1 HRGLDHALGVAL
13 QRLAQALGLEVADV
27 AGEAVVLLVGQLVAG
42 DGHLLRVD
50 HDDVVAGI
58 HVRGVDGLVLAAQ
71 AAGDLAGDTAQ
82 GLAGGVDHV
91 PVTLYGFG
99 LGAESL
105 HEGTRFGGWS
115 GWLRGPWGRRTFTT
129 RCQSAERKRRNDT
142 VPPGSPQ
149 APPHARHTPPL
160 PPRPVPGP
168 LPARHG
174 NRLRPPRRR
183 APQSRRRRTGR

>member
-1 HRGLDHALGVAL
+1 
-13 QRLAQALGLEVADV
+13 
-27 AGEAVVLLVGQLVAG
+27 
-42 DGHLLRVD
+42 
-50 HDDVVAGI
+50 
-58 HVRGVDGLVLAAQ
+58 
-71 AAGDLAGDTAQ
+71 

-115 GWLRGPWGRRTFTT
+115 GWLRGPWGRRNFTT

-149 APPHARHTPPL
+149 APHMPATRRLTPLAQFLARSQHAMETVFGRPAAGRPNPSGDEPDVDRDPAQRRHAAGL
-160 PPRPVPGP
+160 MRINHVGEIC
-168 LPARHG
+168 AQ
-174 NRLRPPRRR
+174 
-183 APQSRRRRTGR
+183 A